1 MDRRICRSTCW
12 SIDGQRATDERKGS
26 LVKFKALSGTLL
38 ASALLA
44 LAAGCGPPQNVGQ
57 SGYRIDPSSD
67 SPAELGVRSLRSQ
80 DLTESTDQMA
90 QDIASRLDITNP
102 DNPPVIVVGN
112 IENKTSQPQQNWQV
126 FLQRLRSSLNA
137 SGAREGLEFVRE
149 RRFIEDARQEE
160 YAGRDPEARARD
172 YASRADYLLTATVS
186 DLPSGGTNYF
196 LVSFQMVQLRDA
208 ASGPDVGSGA
218 IVWENFYEVK
228 FH

>member
-1 MDRRICRSTCW
+1 MHFRILT
-12 SIDGQRATDERKGS
+12 AS
-26 LVKFKALSGTLL
+26 LLIGTLL
-38 ASALLA
+38 V
-44 LAAGCGPPQNVGQ
+44 LAAGCGPPRNTGQ

-102 DNPPVIVVGN
+102 DNPPIIFVGE
-112 IENKTSQPQQNWQV
+112 IENRTSQPEKNWQV

-149 RRFIEDARQEE
+149 RRFIEGARQEE
-160 YAGRDPEARARD
+160 YAGRDPEARAQD
-172 YASRADYLLTATVS
+172 YKSRADYLLTATVS
-186 DLPSGGTNYF
+186 DLPSGETDYF
-196 LVSFQMVQLRDA
+196 LISFQMVQLRDA
-208 ASGPDVGSGA
+208 VSGPDVGPGA